1 MSLANNTRT
10 SKREVNIRQLFG
22 SQPGWRMRTLPRT
35 APHIDS
41 ELYRLFTDKCQPA
54 LCAVQGMYAMVL
66 RGLNPCQIVAQL
78 NGVPDLLVIGGANA
92 VKDDSAITRPEVE

>member
-1 MSLANNTRT
+1 
-10 SKREVNIRQLFG
+10 
-22 SQPGWRMRTLPRT
+22 
-35 APHIDS
+35 
-41 ELYRLFTDKCQPA
+41 
-54 LCAVQGMYAMVL
+54 MYAMVL